1 VIRKILFNRRL
12 IKYAT
17 APKPA
22 ANRVPST
29 VYRVPYME
37 FIGLF
42 FEFIFLLGGVYLYLF
57 AIGRIK
63 LKDHANKA
71 KAEAFR
77 DNNSSWLRF
86 AALALT
92 AIMLVNILVHVRQL
106 MAV

>member
-1 VIRKILFNRRL
+1 MEGLSPSCLGPVYR
-12 IKYAT
+12 
-17 APKPA
+17 P
-22 ANRVPST
+22 PST
-29 VYRVPYME
+29 VYRISFME

-42 FEFIFLLGGVYLYLF
+42 FELLFLLAGVYLYLF

-63 LKDHANKA
+63 LKDNANKA

-92 AIMLVNILVHVRQL
+92 AIMLINILVHIRQL